1 MIELREKKTFF
12 FFNKIEKIFTVFV
25 NLRFEVK
32 ESEEKLPKIFTGEKP
47 SYMECNFSTGTRPTS
62 TIYHCVI
69 MCLNCALT
77 ECIDRSLKMTC
88 K

>member
-1 MIELREKKTFF
+1 MIELRKKETFL

-32 ESEEKLPKIFTGEKP
+32 LCEEKLPKIYTGEKP

-62 TIYHCVI
+62 TIYYCVI
-69 MCLNCALT
+69 MCFTRALT
-77 ECIDRSLKMTC
+77 
-88 K
+88 